1 MPEIPAFCQECGA
14 VFGSGIVID
23 DATNVTLA
31 GNSAGP
37 CPECSGTGHIPDG
50 VFNFVDEAVEVLS
63 APEHSSEQLRRLV
76 ALIEEASQENASPE
90 EIEESIRTELP
101 EFASLTGWLPQ
112 TRKELYDFLKLLL
125 LAVSILPPAL
135 SGSEEEVELSEQER
149 RKLVDEV
156 VQYAIKERNLQI
168 DQQATG
174 ILEELRADPDSTS
187 SGAD

>member
-1 MPEIPAFCQECGA
+1 MGG
-14 VFGSGIVID
+14 GS
-23 DATNVTLA
+23 
-31 GNSAGP
+31 P
-37 CPECSGTGHIPDG
+37 
-50 VFNFVDEAVEVLS
+50 
-63 APEHSSEQLRRLV
+63 
-76 ALIEEASQENASPE
+76 
-90 EIEESIRTELP
+90 
-101 EFASLTGWLPQ
+101 
-112 TRKELYDFLKLLL
+112 
-125 LAVSILPPAL
+125 PPAL

>member
-1 MPEIPAFCQECGA
+1 M
-14 VFGSGIVID
+14 
-23 DATNVTLA
+23 
-31 GNSAGP
+31 
-37 CPECSGTGHIPDG
+37 
-50 VFNFVDEAVEVLS
+50 DEAVEVLS